1 MLVASHADQRVQ
13 RKGQLQAQD
22 HLAENQQ
29 LADGI
34 ITHQPYAQKRR
45 DQRQPTGNQAALPA
59 GYAQV
64 EVTLHDHLAG
74 NGAGKG
80 RTLARSQQ
88 GDTEQNAGES
98 TADQGIEQVIGVL
111 DLHHIGMAGLVEGCS
126 RQHQDGGVDQQRQG
140 QGADG
145 VDTRQLDC
153 VLLARQVL
161 ADQAGL
167 HDRGVQVE
175 VMGHDRRAE
184 DADGQV
190 QRRRIA
196 DGRQ

>member
-1 MLVASHADQRVQ
+1 M
-13 RKGQLQAQD
+13 
-22 HLAENQQ
+22 
-29 LADGI
+29 
-34 ITHQPYAQKRR
+34 P
-45 DQRQPTGNQAALPA
+45 
-59 GYAQV
+59 
-64 EVTLHDHLAG
+64 G

-88 GDTEQNAGES
+88 GDTEQDAGES
-98 TADQGIEQVIGVL
+98 TADQGVEQVIGVL
-111 DLHHIGMAGLVEGCS
+111 DFHHIGMAGLVESSCG
-126 RQHQDGGVDQQRQG
+126 QHQNRGVDQQRQG

-145 VDTRQLDC
+145 VDTRQLDR

-175 VMGHDRRAE
+175 VMGHDRSAE